1 MKITCLVENTSKTA
15 CKAKHGL
22 SLYIE
27 TPLHKLL
34 FDVGPD
40 DTFIKNAET
49 CGVDLT
55 AVDTVVISHG
65 HYDHGGGL
73 SAFLAQNPTA
83 QVYIQ
88 RGAFDPHY
96 NKTGLLKL
104 PIGIDPKLMQHPQ
117 VHLLDGDA
125 VIDDELSVF
134 TVSDTSKCRSPMNDV
149 LLDDNGKDSFSHE
162 QNLVIHTDPVV
173 LITGCGHC
181 GIVNIMEKA
190 APFKPAVCIGG
201 FHLFNPVL
209 RKTAP
214 DALLSAIA
222 DILKE
227 YDGTVFYTCHC
238 TGEKAFR
245 LLSQK
250 AGNVRYLACGDMLT
264 V

>member
-1 MKITCLVENTSKTA
+1 MKIITLVENTSKTA

-40 DTFIKNAET
+40 DTFIKNAVA

-55 AVDTVVISHG
+55 EVDTVVISHG

-73 SAFLAQNPTA
+73 GAFLEVNSTA

-88 RGAFDPHY
+88 RGAFAPHY

-104 PIGIDPKLMQHPQ
+104 PIGINPKLMQHPQ
-117 VHLLDGDA
+117 VHLLDGDS
-125 VIDDELSVF
+125 VIDEELSVF

-149 LLDDNGKDSFSHE
+149 LLDENGKDSFAHE

-173 LITGCGHC
+173 LITGCGHT

-190 APFKPAVCIGG
+190 TPLHPAVCIGG
-201 FHLFNPVL
+201 FHLFNPAL

-214 DALLSAIA
+214 DALISEIA
-222 DILKE
+222 DVLKGYSE
-227 YDGTVFYTCHC
+227 TVFYTCHC

-250 AGNVRYLACGDMLT
+250 AGNVRYLACGDVLT
-264 V
+264 I